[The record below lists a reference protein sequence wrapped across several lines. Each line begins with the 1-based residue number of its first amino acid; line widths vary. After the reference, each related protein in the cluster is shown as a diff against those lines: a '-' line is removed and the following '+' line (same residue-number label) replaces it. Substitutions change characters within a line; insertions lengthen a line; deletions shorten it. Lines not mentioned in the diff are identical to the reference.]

1 MPTPLFPLIVLL
13 LSVSVPRSMM
23 PTEFPLMVLLLIVN
37 VLPATPDPVFPLMVL
52 LLTAIVLPWMPRGWL
67 LLIVLSLIVA
77 EPPFS
82 KIPPIMF
89 MQLCDTAQCPTA
101 VFALMVLL
109 LIVKGPKDAMAP

>member
-13 LSVSVPRSMM
+13 LTVSVPRSMM
-23 PTEFPLMVLLLIVN
+23 PNEFPLMVLLLIVN
-37 VLPATPDPVFPLMVL
+37 
-52 LLTAIVLPWMPRGWL
+52 VLPWMPRGWL

-109 LIVKGPKDAMAP
+109 LIVKGPKDAMAPPVALQKVPTRKHPATVT